1 MEPVHIVNFYNEFNG
16 HKWKNFNS
24 EKVCALTFARIQG
37 KQAMIARFQNSS
49 LLEKDDA
56 YKPLLFVST
65 GPDKGKPEPFI
76 HAGGTNSGGTTGRH
90 YKSRGRDDVNPG
102 TDSSTGEAEEF

>member
-1 MEPVHIVNFYNEFNG
+1 MEPVQIVDFYNEFNG
-16 HKWKNFNS
+16 HKWRNFNS

-49 LLEKDDA
+49 LLEKDEA

-76 HAGGTNSGGTTGRH
+76 HSGAGVSGSSGRQQ
-90 YKSRGRDDVNPG
+90 KSRGKDDG
-102 TDSSTGEAEEF
+102 TDSSAIGEASDF